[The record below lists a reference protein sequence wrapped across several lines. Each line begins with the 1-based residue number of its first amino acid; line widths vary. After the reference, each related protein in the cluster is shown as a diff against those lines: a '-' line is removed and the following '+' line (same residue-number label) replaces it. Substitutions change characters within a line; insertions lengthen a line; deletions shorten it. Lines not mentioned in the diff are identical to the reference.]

1 MMDEPPSW
9 REIRRWKDR
18 RRRNRM
24 WRKAFR
30 LHRDWFVARMNKTAE
45 DAFFRTDPVLEITV
59 VPEEAEYFPGGYR
72 IHYGK

>member
-1 MMDEPPSW
+1 
-9 REIRRWKDR
+9 
-18 RRRNRM
+18 M